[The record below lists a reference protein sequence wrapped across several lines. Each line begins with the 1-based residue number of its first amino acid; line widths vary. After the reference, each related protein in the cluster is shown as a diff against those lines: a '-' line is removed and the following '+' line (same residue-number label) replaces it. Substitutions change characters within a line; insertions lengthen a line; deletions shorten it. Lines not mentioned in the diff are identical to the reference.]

1 MIVHL
6 VLPLIDHSLFG
17 ESAEARGAKEF
28 ASKYREA
35 RKTRSKETFYLLCK
49 HCTFKTQ
56 CLAIKQFLEGRHRA
70 CRFTSESGC
79 VLEQRRS

>member
-1 MIVHL
+1 MHL

-35 RKTRSKETFYLLCK
+35 KSTRSKETFYLLCK

-56 CLAIKQFLEGRHRA
+56 SLAIKQFLEGGNRA
-70 CRFTSESGC
+70 CGFTSESRC
-79 VLEQRRS
+79 VME